1 MSRKPLAP
9 VLSLLLLLS
18 GCGGPPPAPEAEAPA
33 AYEAFLAGDAALPG
47 DQARFVEPYFSASA
61 ELEYLLMDLDGD
73 GIDEL
78 LVQWAEFPGAY
89 NGVFHY
95 EDGALSVWQNDGVE
109 MSCWDYPLRDGT
121 MVRQYDHGGSSFRL
135 FRYFPGGETEDTAL
149 LYARA
154 APDNDGDLR
163 PCPYYEV
170 DGGEVEEAAF
180 QAALEELVTGWLVP
194 REDWTPRRA
203 PEGE

>member
-1 MSRKPLAP
+1 
-9 VLSLLLLLS
+9 
-18 GCGGPPPAPEAEAPA
+18 
-33 AYEAFLAGDAALPG
+33 
-47 DQARFVEPYFSASA
+47 
-61 ELEYLLMDLDGD
+61 
-73 GIDEL
+73 
-78 LVQWAEFPGAY
+78 
-89 NGVFHY
+89 
-95 EDGALSVWQNDGVE
+95 
-109 MSCWDYPLRDGT
+109 

-154 APDNDGDLR
+154 APDNGGSLR

>member
-1 MSRKPLAP
+1 M
-9 VLSLLLLLS
+9 
-18 GCGGPPPAPEAEAPA
+18 
-33 AYEAFLAGDAALPG
+33 
-47 DQARFVEPYFSASA
+47 EPYFSASA

-149 LYARA
+149 LCARA
-154 APDNDGDLR
+154 APDNGGSLR